1 MRTTPFDFERAGC
14 VCLEQRTPPFCDQN
28 SLFKIFL
35 EVISV
40 SGRKFKVLEMNKKNF
55 TKAEREQRE
64 QAERGASEDFT
75 LLQKTPPKSL
85 DQIGRYEWQRVWED
99 ISKLP
104 VRNLDK
110 VSLELYCSWY
120 SMYRKALKEVE
131 ENGIYA
137 KVMVERT
144 VEEDGEEKTIYVEA
158 EDKARKNP
166 AIAVMNDASANVMKF
181 ASSLGLTVDSRMRLY
196 MPPKDEK
203 EKSIFDQ
210 FGEL

>member
-1 MRTTPFDFERAGC
+1 
-14 VCLEQRTPPFCDQN
+14 
-28 SLFKIFL
+28 
-35 EVISV
+35 
-40 SGRKFKVLEMNKKNF
+40 
-55 TKAEREQRE
+55 
-64 QAERGASEDFT
+64 
-75 LLQKTPPKSL
+75 
-85 DQIGRYEWQRVWED
+85 
-99 ISKLP
+99 
-104 VRNLDK
+104 
-110 VSLELYCSWY
+110 
-120 SMYRKALKEVE
+120 MYRKALKEVE

-158 EDKARKNP
+158 ENKARKNP